1 MNSNCH
7 DISQWIF
14 PYLWMMGLR
23 THFARAA
30 LTRSFATQAQA
41 SKAAMADAF
50 GVAGHRRHRELV
62 EVILTCFRILFR
74 VNSSVKKKKRYH
86 KSNWDI
92 LGKTW
97 SKPGTIHQRYLGPFW
112 SGSIIIQQMQRWIP
126 NRWSMRTLGLE
137 SQGDASWIHGVG
149 IYKGDYAKSAFCGD
163 VI

>member
-1 MNSNCH
+1 M
-7 DISQWIF
+7 IF
-14 PYLWMMGLR
+14 LSGFSRIFGWWDSARTLR
-23 THFARAA
+23 APPWPGA
-30 LTRSFATQAQA
+30 LPRR
-41 SKAAMADAF
+41 
-50 GVAGHRRHRELV
+50 RRHRRPPWRTRSESQGTGGTGSWWRWSWPV
-62 EVILTCFRILFR
+62 FGSFFGLTVRLR
-74 VNSSVKKKKRYH
+74 KKKRYH